1 MRSQQNSVLSR
12 TVLAQQQH
20 CLAGSAVEWALDI
33 NNLFLLR
40 DSTAI
45 LKVLC
50 AKRMMNLSPSACG
63 VGYTLCYST
72 SFLSS
77 RMQREHKSIRLL
89 KRPLH
94 YSTTESCI
102 KTKAYEQGNRSPD
115 PSRSSMTNSAGG
127 QCQIWRYSE
136 LLQSTSPAYRTLAG
150 RCINSS
156 LTFSNTSLGGGVA
169 SNLRTLSLPS

>member
-1 MRSQQNSVLSR
+1 MIDQLVTGCPDSYTIHYFKLTLGHAVVVCVRSQQNSPF
-12 TVLAQQQH
+12 AQQQH
-20 CLAGSAVEWALDI
+20 CLAGSAVEWAHDI

-50 AKRMMNLSPSACG
+50 VKRIMNLSPSACG
-63 VGYTLCYST
+63 VGYTMCCST

-94 YSTTESCI
+94 YSTTEY
-102 KTKAYEQGNRSPD
+102 A
-115 PSRSSMTNSAGG
+115 
-127 QCQIWRYSE
+127 
-136 LLQSTSPAYRTLAG
+136 
-150 RCINSS
+150 
-156 LTFSNTSLGGGVA
+156 
-169 SNLRTLSLPS
+169 